1 MIKLVLATFSSRN
14 LITADNETIS
24 WKYIEDLVKVQEG
37 NNLHAATKIR
47 RRHLKWEQK
56 KMKVKLAV
64 QTLSASVANALTFL
78 NKECKI
84 PEFQGR
90 EATSHFCLIMNN
102 IFDLLNSRNKFCKTE
117 SQKCIS
123 KDNFP
128 ETAQKIDSYIIYI
141 VSLKNSENIP
151 IL

>member
-1 MIKLVLATFSSRN
+1 
-14 LITADNETIS
+14 
-24 WKYIEDLVKVQEG
+24 
-37 NNLHAATKIR
+37 
-47 RRHLKWEQK
+47 
-56 KMKVKLAV
+56 MKDKLAV

-78 NKECKI
+78 NKECKM
-84 PEFQGR
+84 PQFKES
-90 EATSHFCLIMNN
+90 EATAYFCLIMNN

-128 ETAQKIDSYIIYI
+128 EIAKKIDIFIKYI

-151 IL
+151 ILPTERKTGFLGFIYLPKKSSWYL